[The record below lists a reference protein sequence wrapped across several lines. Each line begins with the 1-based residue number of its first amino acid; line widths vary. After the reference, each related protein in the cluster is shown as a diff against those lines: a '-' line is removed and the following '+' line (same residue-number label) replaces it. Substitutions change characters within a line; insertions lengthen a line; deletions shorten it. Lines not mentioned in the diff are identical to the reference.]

1 MHFQTSAN
9 FLPFLLLGSLVGSGC
24 TLSEPE
30 TREVETDGAPDPL
43 PGDDTSNPDSSDM
56 VTGAGGIPA
65 SGGAEGSLPS
75 GGSATGGADMGSG
88 GSASG
93 SGGAPTVEP
102 CSLAESGPLASTS
115 NGQIIENLR
124 VESTSGDAISITHH
138 GVVVRNVW
146 VQHAGG
152 LGIAIKGAADVTL
165 ENVHVRYASAPA
177 SGANASSSH
186 NNIECNGSPGLR
198 VQNAKL
204 EQGSSGIYLVNCD
217 DSHLQFIEG
226 HDFRGP
232 FPRGQLVQ
240 WNSSDRGMLEDFSC
254 VNPPG
259 SWPEDNVNVYKSN
272 DATIRRGF
280 IDGNNSPSGVG
291 VIFDGGTSTG
301 LVEDVDAVRMGNGCF
316 SAYAGE
322 NDVTF
327 RRTRC
332 RSNICE
338 SQDGRGA
345 PKSNALMW
353 AGSPDLSELRIEDSS
368 YWDSCNG
375 NLVWPAA
382 SFELVEL
389 EEVDYTE
396 RAPLALTFCWE

>member
-1 MHFQTSAN
+1 MSFQTSAN
-9 FLPFLLLGSLVGSGC
+9 FLSFLLFASMVGSGC
-24 TLSEPE
+24 ASSDPE
-30 TREVETDGAPDPL
+30 TRSVETDESLGGLD
-43 PGDDTSNPDSSDM
+43 GDDTANPDSDGM
-56 VTGAGGIPA
+56 VAGVGGIPP
-65 SGGAEGSLPS
+65 SGGVDGDLPS
-75 GGSATGGADMGSG
+75 GGSATGEGEMGSG
-88 GSASG
+88 GSGLG
-93 SGGAPTVEP
+93 SGGAPTVEA
-102 CSLAESGPLASTS
+102 CSLSESGPFASTS
-115 NGQIIENLR
+115 DGQIIENLR
-124 VESTSGDAISITHH
+124 VESTSGDALSITHD

-146 VQHAGG
+146 VRHAGG
-152 LGIAIKGAADVTL
+152 LGIAIKGAANVKL
-165 ENVHVRYASAPA
+165 EDVHVQYVGAPA

-198 VQNAKL
+198 VQRAKL

-240 WNSSDRGMLEDFSC
+240 WNSSDRGLLEDFSC

-259 SWPEDNVNVYKSN
+259 AWPEDNVNVYKSN
-272 DATIRRGF
+272 EATIRRGL

-301 LVEDVDAVRMGNGCF
+301 LVEDVDTVRMGNGCF
-316 SAYAGE
+316 SAYAGG

-353 AGSPDLSELRIEDSS
+353 AGSPDLSEVRIEDSS
-368 YWDSCNG
+368 YWDACNG
-375 NLVWPAA
+375 NLVWPAT
-382 SFELVEL
+382 SFEVVEL
-389 EEVDYTE
+389 EEVDYIE
-396 RAPLALTFCWE
+396 RDPVALEFCWE